1 MKDIKTIF
9 TKYSH
14 DFEDNPIPAN
24 AIEEVLDSFGLD
36 LANDL
41 KDSLR
46 KKDILKGGGQDTNLA
61 NSIKPITTVK
71 GESVTLN
78 VIIDAKTKE
87 GKYYWRYVD
96 EGRSSGKRPPI
107 SALEGWIRSK
117 GLDPRIFTGKVRTGK
132 RKDTIK
138 SEITQAAFVLSKAIG
153 KRGTIKRFGYKGS
166 NFVDPVVNDGRIDKL
181 KQDLAYLIKEGIKIN
196 IKYTE

>member
-1 MKDIKTIF
+1 MKDIKSIF
-9 TKYSH
+9 SKYAH
-14 DFEDNPIPAN
+14 DFESNPIPAN
-24 AIEEVLDSFGLD
+24 AIQEVLDSFGLD

-46 KKDILKGGGQDTNLA
+46 KKDIVKGGGQDTNLA
-61 NSIKPITTVK
+61 DSIKPYTTVK
-71 GESVTLN
+71 GESVTLE
-78 VIIDAKTKE
+78 VRIDAKTKE

-107 SALEGWIRSK
+107 QALEGWIKSR
-117 GLDPRIFTGKVRTGK
+117 GIDPRVFTGKIRTGK

-153 KRGTIKRFGYKGS
+153 KKGTIKRFGYKGS
-166 NFVDPVVNDGRIDKL
+166 NFVKPTIEDGRLDKL
-181 KQDLAYLIKEGIKIN
+181 KEDLKYLISEGIKIN